1 MQLELSWVKGLAMP
15 ATSERIWQ
23 TEPNSVAVE
32 LDCDL
37 AVTTEAPALTGNIR
51 PHFQDAVPAYERL
64 AEESRRENGRS
75 IPQRFRSPAGRSDS
89 NAINLTDGVLTVKFR
104 NGKMIIGR
112 IPHHDNEPQQPSIP
126 G

>member
-51 PHFQDAVPAYERL
+51 PHFQDAVLAYERRDAL
-64 AEESRRENGRS
+64 KSSIARS
-75 IPQRFRSPAGRSDS
+75 
-89 NAINLTDGVLTVKFR
+89 
-104 NGKMIIGR
+104 
-112 IPHHDNEPQQPSIP
+112 
-126 G
+126 